1 MRARCDPRPYS
12 PPGQREAS
20 TKCNRN
26 TTPLPSLRAGSSHCH
41 HPGPCTCCSSDCSLG
56 TLPGPWWHS
65 SLSAQRQPQ
74 LPPHHT
80 AHSCSTISHTMSQPL
95 ESLMWSP
102 PPPSQAP
109 LSERK
114 DELTSSPAAW
124 DHRTSRSAQHIPAPL
139 LLQLGALTLRPYGL
153 CCLTTHSCTSSTNL
167 LLFPFLVLFTAH
179 ADPWWAIS
187 PAFVPPQLPSFF
199 PSAPFCSTQRV
210 TGSCFSTISLLQQA
224 GGTSGQQKAH
234 KEEAGL
240 VGLRTAGS
248 KASQAEGEF
257 SQLISYTALCLEK
270 L

>member
-56 TLPGPWWHS
+56 TLCQDHGGTAACLLRD
-65 SLSAQRQPQ
+65 SLSSYLTTQPTPAP
-74 LPPHHT
+74 LSPIPC
-80 AHSCSTISHTMSQPL
+80 HSPWSH
-95 ESLMWSP
+95 WCDH

>member
-1 MRARCDPRPYS
+1 M
-12 PPGQREAS
+12 QQEHNS
-20 TKCNRN
+20 TAISEGRI
-26 TTPLPSLRAGSSHCH
+26 
-41 HPGPCTCCSSDCSLG
+41 
-56 TLPGPWWHS
+56 
-65 SLSAQRQPQ
+65 LS
-74 LPPHHT
+74 LPPPRTLHLLQQWLQPGDT
-80 AHSCSTISHTMSQPL
+80 ARTMVALQPVCSETASAPTSPHSPL
-95 ESLMWSP
+95 LLHYLPYHITAPGVTDVITP
-102 PPPSQAP
+102 PSSQAP